1 MNDQPILRD
10 VNTKQSFAT
19 LGRFL
24 QQDGWHPQQ
33 LNDRPIYRMGFAGK
47 NGQSV
52 CFAQI
57 LDDLEQFV
65 FYAVAPVNVPKASRQ
80 AVAEFIARANYG
92 LRIGNFELDFSDG
105 EVRYKSSLDF
115 EGVALTPEL
124 IKNAIYPAVQT
135 MDCYLPGLI
144 SVIEGKTPVEAFF
157 EAIDK

>member
-1 MNDQPILRD
+1 MNDQITVSD
-10 VNTKQSFAT
+10 TDGMASFAA
-19 LGRFL
+19 LGQFL
-24 QQDGWHPQQ
+24 QQDGWYPQQ
-33 LNDRPIYRMGFAGK
+33 LEARPIYRMGYTGK

-65 FYAVAPVNVPKASRQ
+65 FYAVAPVNVPQASRQ

-92 LRIGNFELDFSDG
+92 LRIGNFEMDFSDG

-144 SVIEGKTPVEAFF
+144 SVIEGKSPVEAFF
-157 EAIDK
+157 ESLDK